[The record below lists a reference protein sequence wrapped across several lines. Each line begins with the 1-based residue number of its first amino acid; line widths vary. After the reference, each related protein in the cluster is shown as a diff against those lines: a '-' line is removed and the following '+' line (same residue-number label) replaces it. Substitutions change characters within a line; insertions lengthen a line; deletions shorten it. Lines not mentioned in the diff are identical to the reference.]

1 MHKIL
6 AIALAA
12 GMAFASIADAKPLR
26 KGSKRS
32 DYTAAEQAAF
42 YKAALAACRKEFGT
56 RVHSVK
62 VNYARATYTCV
73 YYW

>member
-1 MHKIL
+1 MYKLTAITL
-6 AIALAA
+6 AVGIAV
-12 GMAFASIADAKPLR
+12 ASIADAKPLR

-32 DYTAAEQAAF
+32 DYTSAEQAEFFKIAL
-42 YKAALAACRKEFGT
+42 KACQKKFGT

-62 VNYARATYTCV
+62 INYARGGYTCV